1 MTLQK
6 PNHNMLSLDKLKCYE
21 MFLESSQES
30 ISEVFC
36 HINKFE
42 GLICKL
48 ISTDPKKDIPQKLCQ
63 VVKIEKNTQDLFL

>member
-1 MTLQK
+1 
-6 PNHNMLSLDKLKCYE
+6 